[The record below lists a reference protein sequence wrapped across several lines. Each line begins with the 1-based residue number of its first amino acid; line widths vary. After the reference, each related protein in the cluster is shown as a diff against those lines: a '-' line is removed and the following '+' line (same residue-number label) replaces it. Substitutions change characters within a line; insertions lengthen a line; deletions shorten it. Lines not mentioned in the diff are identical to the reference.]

1 MGRGGAPELQVQS
14 FSENCQINTKWF
26 YRIIT
31 IRKKATLFRHAHTLN
46 TELSRQSAVAVGRV
60 RSELDREL

>member
-14 FSENCQINTKWF
+14 FSENCQINTIWF

-31 IRKKATLFRHAHTLN
+31 IRKKGNLIQVCSHPEHGT
-46 TELSRQSAVAVGRV
+46 
-60 RSELDREL
+60 